1 MPKRAPD
8 SVVNYRFELQ
18 EHERELLGMIGA
30 SQTFRNVGQGIGAIL
45 DPILDNIVAILGFI
59 IAKEGIEWLIDAFD
73 RAEERMNEE
82 KSEVESNL
90 YQKYVEEYNSL
101 YGPNGTVV
109 RSNTYENY
117 VQNYEEKYA
126 EGSPEYIRLGR
137 LNLPHKF
144 TRAEWEAEQEEYPAL
159 MSEAEFIQSLQESDA
174 AWYDLLNPLTSS
186 TVTGKPT
193 TQKGYA
199 KAVWWQ
205 KWVGTPLRTG
215 IGNTVGTLKF
225 W

>member
-126 EGSPEYIRLGR
+126 EGSPEYIRLG
-137 LNLPHKF
+137 
-144 TRAEWEAEQEEYPAL
+144 
-159 MSEAEFIQSLQESDA
+159 
-174 AWYDLLNPLTSS
+174 LLNPLTSS